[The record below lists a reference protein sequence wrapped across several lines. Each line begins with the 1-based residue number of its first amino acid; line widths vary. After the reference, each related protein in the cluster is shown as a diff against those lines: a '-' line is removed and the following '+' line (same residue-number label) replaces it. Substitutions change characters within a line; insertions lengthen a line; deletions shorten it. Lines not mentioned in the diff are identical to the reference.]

1 MMPSSVVSTVQLI
14 WLMISF
20 RKMKNENPAISR
32 SSPKSNLPNVMR
44 MCSFLMQYQMLTAS
58 LTAVRISVTITSAT
72 EPKPISKSGSITIGL
87 STVRSMLTSR

>member
-1 MMPSSVVSTVQLI
+1 
-14 WLMISF
+14 
-20 RKMKNENPAISR
+20 
-32 SSPKSNLPNVMR
+32 MR

-72 EPKPISKSGSITIGL
+72 DPKPISKSGSITIGL